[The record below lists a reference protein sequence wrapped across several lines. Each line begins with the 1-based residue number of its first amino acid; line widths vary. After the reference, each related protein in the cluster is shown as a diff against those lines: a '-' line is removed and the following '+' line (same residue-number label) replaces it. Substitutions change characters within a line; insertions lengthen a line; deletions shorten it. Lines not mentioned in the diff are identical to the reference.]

1 MKTLIPTNHKHLD
14 IYVPEVLRTSKED
27 WVHQSAFTAV
37 STALEV
43 ASYYFRV
50 AQARWGHNLGSIQEY
65 NARIRRWDRRFRSS
79 RMNYSGQ
86 FLCSL
91 TVGRLGEGC
100 VGMAKND
107 NEIII
112 SPHYLNRVDD
122 QWSVLTET
130 VPHEVAHILFNTLY
144 LYTELLDN
152 TNLFGTKRVP
162 HHGKLWKSLF
172 CGLTGFTKIKNRFYN
187 QVVR

>member
-1 MKTLIPTNHKHLD
+1 MKTLIPTNCNTLD

-27 WVHQSAFTAV
+27 WVHQSAAEAKV
-37 STALEV
+37 TALEV
-43 ASYYFRV
+43 ASYYFRI
-50 AQARWGHNLGSIQEY
+50 AQHRWGHNLGSHEEY
-65 NARIRRWDRRFRSS
+65 RVRINKWDRRFKSS
-79 RMNYSGQ
+79 RVDYERK

-91 TVGRLGEGC
+91 TVGRLGRNC

-112 SPHYLNRVDD
+112 NPKYINSEDH
-122 QWSVLTET
+122 QWAVLTET
-130 VPHEVAHILFNTLY
+130 VPHEVAHILFITLY
-144 LYTELLDN
+144 LYTELPDN
-152 TNLFGTKRVP
+152 TNLFGTQRIP

-172 CGLTGFTKIKNRFYN
+172 CGLTGFAKVKNRFYN